1 VTAPAFRI
9 TEIALYERPVRLRL
23 PFRFGVVTLTEAP
36 QAFLRLR
43 IDMQDGRSAWGMAA
57 ELMVP
62 KWFDKNPA
70 LSNEQNFDQLRLSL
84 RLARDAYLSDATPRS
99 AFGHSVTHHAALVR
113 AGAKRGLNALVAV
126 YGPALLD
133 RAVIDALCRMQG
145 MGFVPA
151 LQRNLFG
158 ITATLTPDLAG
169 FALDGF
175 LRDLQPVRHI
185 AARHTVGMLDPL
197 TEADLGPAR
206 RLNDGLPESLE
217 AVIAAYGQAWFKL
230 KVGGDIAADLAR
242 LTAIAVVLDRI
253 SGGYQSSLDGNEQYD
268 DAAGIAALWQAMQ
281 NEPALRRLCA
291 SIRYIEQPI
300 KRASALERPVHG
312 LSAQV
317 PLIVDESDA
326 DYDVFPRAREL
337 GYRGISSKTCKG
349 VYRAVL
355 NAARCIQWGGGY
367 FVTGEDL
374 TCQAGLALQQDL
386 VLVAALGL
394 SHVERNG
401 HHYVDGFGDAP
412 GSEQA
417 AFLSAHPDL
426 YHRQDGR
433 VRLVIRN
440 GAIALD
446 SLLDAAAFGSGAEPD
461 WGSLAPMSLH
471 S

>member
-1 VTAPAFRI
+1 MTAPAFRI

-99 AFGHSVTHHAALVR
+99 AFGHSATHHAALVR